1 MRIMSNAST
10 VRLRRSCDWLKIE
23 KQVKRYINEG
33 NDVYSVACGGFEVRF
48 DETGRNEATASE
60 ARHPLSSVELSVSAQ
75 DRAPSPRDCR
85 RPRLRKTCAKAHII
99 PPFARYPV
107 GTKYKV
113 LDARTG
119 EPKTGVYFCLRLDS
133 ESRDEQ
139 IATRLALD
147 EYARVHRIA
156 GNVVYANNVDA
167 FVLNATGG
175 AK

>member
-10 VRLRRSCDWLKIE
+10 VRLRRSCDWLNIE

-60 ARHPLSSVELSVSAQ
+60 
-75 DRAPSPRDCR
+75 
-85 RPRLRKTCAKAHII
+85 AHII

-139 IATRLALD
+139 IATRRALD